1 MALAE
6 IVGEERRTLPTRI
19 LASVG
24 STTGM
29 EAAAVF
35 CPTNSVGSTT
45 GNESAL
51 AFCQS
56 ESGETGRIPTLP

>member
-19 LASVG
+19 LA
-24 STTGM
+24 
-29 EAAAVF
+29 
-35 CPTNSVGSTT
+35 SVGSTT